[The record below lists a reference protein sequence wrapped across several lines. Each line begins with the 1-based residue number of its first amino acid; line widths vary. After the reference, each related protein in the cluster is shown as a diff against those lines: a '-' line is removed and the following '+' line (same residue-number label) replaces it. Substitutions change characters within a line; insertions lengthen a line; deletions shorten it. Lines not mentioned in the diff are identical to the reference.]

1 MIDLKEILEK
11 MNLNQKINYDK
22 VMMKMVQNWQTAGI
36 RPKVLFHACCAPCS
50 TTTLERMTEFA
61 EVTIYYANSNIHPRA
76 EYQRR
81 EYVQQKFIHDFNEK
95 TGNHVQFIA
104 APYRP
109 QEYFEAVRGLEK
121 EPEGGKR
128 CRACFDYRL
137 DTVAK
142 KAVELGFDYFG
153 STLTISPHK
162 NSQVIN
168 SVGIEVQQFYDVHYL
183 PSDFKKGNGYL
194 RSVEMCK
201 EYDVYRQCYCGCM
214 FAAKQQGVDLSQIRR
229 EALTF
234 MEGKDGQKEFPEIRF
249 SIDGIE
255 V

>member
-36 RPKVLFHACCAPCS
+36 RPKILLHACCAPCS

-128 CRACFDYRL
+128 CQICFWLRL
-137 DTVAK
+137 NETARVA
-142 KAVELGFDYFG
+142 ASEDFDYF
-153 STLTISPHK
+153 STTLTISPLK
-162 NSQVIN
+162 NAETLNMIGQEMAEKWKVA
-168 SVGIEVQQFYDVHYL
+168 FL
-183 PSDFKKGNGYL
+183 PSDFKKKNGYK
-194 RSVEMCK
+194 RSIELSK
-201 EYDVYRQCYCGCM
+201 EHDLYRQDYCGCI
-214 FAAKQQGVDLSQIRR
+214 FSKIERTKQMS
-229 EALTF
+229 
-234 MEGKDGQKEFPEIRF
+234 EGGNN
-249 SIDGIE
+249 
-255 V
+255 

>member
-11 MNLNQKINYDK
+11 MNLKQKINYDK
-22 VMMKMVQNWQTAGI
+22 VMMKMVQNWQKEGI
-36 RPKVLFHACCAPCS
+36 RPKILLHACCAPCS

-121 EPEGGKR
+121 EPEGGKG
-128 CRACFDYRL
+128 
-137 DTVAK
+137 V
-142 KAVELGFDYFG
+142 VPV
-153 STLTISPHK
+153 LTI
-162 NSQVIN
+162 
-168 SVGIEVQQFYDVHYL
+168 
-183 PSDFKKGNGYL
+183 
-194 RSVEMCK
+194 
-201 EYDVYRQCYCGCM
+201 
-214 FAAKQQGVDLSQIRR
+214 DLIR
-229 EALTF
+229 L
-234 MEGKDGQKEFPEIRF
+234 QKSR
-249 SIDGIE
+249 
-255 V
+255 